1 MTKIT
6 VFTQTGC
13 NPCSLLKNWLNE
25 QDIDYVEKNIKEDNE
40 ALKEFDELKLKFT
53 PTSFIEH
60 KGEIH
65 QVLGL
70 GQKKFTRILNS

>member
-13 NPCSLLKNWLNE
+13 HPCTLLKKWLN
-25 QDIDYVEKNIKEDNE
+25 DNNVSFIEKNIKEDPE
-40 ALKEFDELKLKFT
+40 SRKEFDELNLEFT

-60 KGEIH
+60 NGEKH
-65 QVLGL
+65 QVVGTGL
-70 GQKKFTRILNS
+70 KKFTRT

>member
-13 NPCSLLKNWLNE
+13 HPCTLLKDWLNE
-25 QDIDYVEKNIKEDNE
+25 QKIEFVEKNIKENPE
-40 ALKEFDELKLKFT
+40 ALKEFDELQLKFT

-60 KGEIH
+60 KGEQY

-70 GQKKFTRILNS
+70 GQKKFTRILSS